1 MNKRQ
6 RAKIAKRTICIFNS
20 LADIFAEKQYIK
32 VEEISSGDLFGYCRV
47 RCSDGYWGIRKMPLI
62 GDVVKIIKHSA
73 QIFHSEHSAEITVKQ
88 WSGKEFKLTPEE
100 LKNLVQN
107 TSV

>member
-1 MNKRQ
+1 
-6 RAKIAKRTICIFNS
+6 
-20 LADIFAEKQYIK
+20 
-32 VEEISSGDLFGYCRV
+32 
-47 RCSDGYWGIRKMPLI
+47 MPLI